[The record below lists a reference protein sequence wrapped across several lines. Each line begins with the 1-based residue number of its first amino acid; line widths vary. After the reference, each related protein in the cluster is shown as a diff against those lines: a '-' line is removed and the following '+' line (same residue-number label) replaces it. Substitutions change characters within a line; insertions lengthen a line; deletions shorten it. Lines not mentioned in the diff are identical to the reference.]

1 VPRTSASAAPGGHPT
16 GDHPP
21 AEPHPGTGR
30 QLQQLIVTICALHAR
45 GDHESLAVA
54 ELIKLLAALDVDEAA
69 ARSALSRLKKRGVLL
84 PARKGANA
92 AYRLDPQLED
102 VFEEGD
108 ERIFAPRRA
117 KPGDRWLLAA
127 FSVPES
133 QRNLRHQLRR
143 VLAGRGFGT
152 VAAGLWIAP
161 EFVHAHLRRELEREG
176 LLEFVE
182 FFAAD
187 LLDDQVAR
195 RVSQWWDLEALAALY
210 AGFTAA
216 FEPVLERWGAEAD
229 HGGRDD
235 EARAFADDVLLLT
248 AWRRLPYLDPGLP
261 VEFLP
266 ADWQGI
272 AAERLFTTLHARLA
286 APAARHAARVLGS

>member
-1 VPRTSASAAPGGHPT
+1 VS
-16 GDHPP
+16 
-21 AEPHPGTGR
+21 
-30 QLQQLIVTICALHAR
+30 
-45 GDHESLAVA
+45 
-54 ELIKLLAALDVDEAA
+54 ELIRLLATLDVDEAA
-69 ARSALSRLKKRGVLL
+69 TRSALSRLKKRGVLL
-84 PARKGANA
+84 PTRKGGNA

-117 KPGDRWLLAA
+117 RPGDRWLLAA

-161 EFVHAHLRRELEREG
+161 EFVHGHLRRELEREG

-195 RVSQWWDLEALAALY
+195 RVAEWWDLDALTALY
-210 AGFTAA
+210 AGFRAQFA
-216 FEPVLERWGAEAD
+216 PVLERWGAAAD
-229 HGGRDD
+229 DAGPD
-235 EARAFADDVLLLT
+235 EDARAFADDVLLLT

-266 ADWQGI
+266 QDWQGI
-272 AAERLFTTLHARLA
+272 AAERLFSDLHQRLA
-286 APAARHAARVLGS
+286 GPARRHAETVIGT